1 MMKKTISQCMIVK
14 NEEKNIRRALSWGK
28 DIMCEQIVV
37 DTGSSDR
44 TVEIAREMGAKIF
57 FFPWINDFAAAKNF
71 AIDQAKGDW
80 IAFLDADESFTPEDA
95 GKIPEIL
102 EYVGEDVDGLLT
114 GIVDLDENN
123 HMTSGGTMIRFF
135 ANRPDLRYVGKIHE
149 HLVRKGSAGLNLTD
163 ATEQLAFL
171 HTGYQEQVNKEKSK
185 FERNRDIILEVLKQD
200 PENCDYLGYLGDT
213 YSSAGKYEEA
223 RKAYQKAVAA
233 MPEKLG
239 VYDQRSSYTY
249 TNLLRITQVLK
260 IPETEV
266 EAVYKEAVE
275 KLPKEPDFD
284 CVMGEWYWGKG
295 QCEKAVQMYEIAI
308 AKLETY
314 GTVNRGIITT
324 SRLSQ
329 MYECLGEG
337 FRKLKDYQ
345 KAVRY
350 CVIVPNTDHKD
361 MSALLTL
368 INCLTENQASAEDV
382 FLLLGKIYD
391 YSDVKDKVILLRAAM
406 AMGRKDL
413 ERMFRGILLP
423 QEREEFDAAMETA
436 QSGAPLS

>member
-149 HLVRKGSAGLNLTD
+149 HLVRKGSAGLHLTD

-200 PENCDYLGYLGDT
+200 PENCDYLG
-213 YSSAGKYEEA
+213 
-223 RKAYQKAVAA
+223 
-233 MPEKLG
+233 
-239 VYDQRSSYTY
+239 YDQRSSYTY

-350 CVIVPNTDHKD
+350 CVIVLNTDHKA